1 MKSNREA
8 KRLLGMF
15 NNDTLRISNRG
26 WLVFS
31 VNYPNRWVH
40 RKPSASQNR
49 AKKRDVEVEYAEC
62 VCGELGEVNFD
73 GYKYYC
79 GGSPRCCP

>member
-15 NNDTLRISNRG
+15 TNDAQRISNRG
-26 WLVFS
+26 WLVFGA
-31 VNYPNRWVH
+31 NYPHIWVH

-49 AKKRDVEVEYAEC
+49 TRKRLIKLDMKKFME
-62 VCGELGEVNFD
+62 ELDAAFPLPKMGVTTDE
-73 GYKYYC
+73 
-79 GGSPRCCP
+79 

>member
-15 NNDTLRISNRG
+15 TNDAQRISNRG

-31 VNYPNRWVH
+31 ANYPHVWIH

-49 AKKRDVEVEYAEC
+49 AKNREVEVEYAEC

-73 GYKYYC
+73 GHKYYC